1 MTSRSIV
8 AGFDIGGAHLKATR
22 VENGE
27 IADTIILPTPVWEK
41 SKAIADSFRQL
52 AQVHHG
58 AKIFAFTMT
67 AELSDVFP
75 DRPTGV
81 RKVLEIIG
89 EAFPSEETRIYSLR
103 GGFIRP
109 EEAAAMVGD
118 ALLADMGSTTTDLI
132 PVRNGAVAA
141 RGVTDAERLAHGELV
156 YAGFV
161 RSYPFAHAQQVP
173 FNGRLVPIMNEYFSA
188 MSDVYRVLGVLDEDD
203 DLHRTADHAEKT
215 RPASAARLARQ
226 IGVDPDIL
234 PEDAARNVARWF
246 AERQLRAV
254 HDAAF
259 LVGERLPD
267 DAPVVGAG
275 IGLWLLRRLAHRMD
289 RTFIDL
295 ADLLPA
301 ADSVR
306 KRACDAAPA
315 TAVALLA
322 AMRE

>member
-109 EEAAAMVGD
+109 EEAAA
-118 ALLADMGSTTTDLI
+118 TW
-132 PVRNGAVAA
+132 
-141 RGVTDAERLAHGELV
+141 
-156 YAGFV
+156 
-161 RSYPFAHAQQVP
+161 
-173 FNGRLVPIMNEYFSA
+173 GR
-188 MSDVYRVLGVLDEDD
+188 R
-203 DLHRTADHAEKT
+203 
-215 RPASAARLARQ
+215 RPTLSRCGMARLRQ
-226 IGVDPDIL
+226 
-234 PEDAARNVARWF
+234 EA
-246 AERQLRAV
+246 
-254 HDAAF
+254 
-259 LVGERLPD
+259 
-267 DAPVVGAG
+267 
-275 IGLWLLRRLAHRMD
+275 
-289 RTFIDL
+289 
-295 ADLLPA
+295 
-301 ADSVR
+301 
-306 KRACDAAPA
+306 
-315 TAVALLA
+315 
-322 AMRE
+322 